1 MNCIGTHALTNP
13 HRSSTVPIVGNHAVH
28 GRRDPI
34 LGCIG
39 AVGSAVQV
47 PLRAVAGAN
56 TSTHGAL
63 DPSYDRNN
71 RKDGGSPANHQ
82 VEGKNDGNQA
92 QRGHR
97 KRDKAKA
104 TLRKL
109 LPATGAL
116 VGLGILCERVVE
128 FVQENN

>member
-1 MNCIGTHALTNP
+1 MNCIGTHELTNS
-13 HRSSTVPIVGNHAVH
+13 HRSSTVPTVGNHAVH

-34 LGCIG
+34 LSCIG
-39 AVGSAVQV
+39 AVGPAIQV
-47 PLRAVAGAN
+47 PLGAVAGAN
-56 TSTHGAL
+56 ASTHGAL
-63 DPSYDRNN
+63 DPSYNRNN

-92 QRGHR
+92 QGGHR

-109 LPATGAL
+109 LPVAGAL
-116 VGLGILCERVVE
+116 VGLGSLCERVVE
-128 FVQENN
+128 FVLENN